1 MNTEVDIME
10 SSEELNIESGN
21 EENDKSEKVDEY
33 IDMEVENSSEPVE
46 VATIQQVELVDRPF
60 MTTPFEDFSVIE
72 GLLIVLVV
80 GVWIYALVSVLKE
93 SFKWLK

>member
-33 IDMEVENSSEPVE
+33 IDMESENNSESVE